1 MDEALPWSRLA
12 ALIGIKLRDQGADRG
27 RTHELER
34 AQGRAWAD
42 EAGSWLNNSDEREYR
57 RMKPCLVLF
66 ALLGAAL
73 AAAPAGARE
82 TNAEAQ
88 GRRIAE
94 ARCGQCHALGAG
106 PSPLKDAP
114 PFATLHR
121 RYPEGGGLRD
131 LLGEGMIAPATP
143 PEEGQPRMHPRMPQA
158 RLDDDEVAALVAF
171 LKSVQGPD
179 AEHP

>member
-1 MDEALPWSRLA
+1 LSLLKAAGRHAFKDSSMTDRDTRRMTPRLA
-12 ALIGIKLRDQGADRG
+12 LL
-27 RTHELER
+27 
-34 AQGRAWAD
+34 
-42 EAGSWLNNSDEREYR
+42 
-57 RMKPCLVLF
+57 

-73 AAAPAGARE
+73 AAEPAMAGE
-82 TNAEAQ
+82 TQKQEQ

-94 ARCGQCHALGAG
+94 ARCGQCHALGYG

-121 RYPEGGGLRD
+121 RYPDGGGLKD

-158 RLDDDEVAALVAF
+158 RLDDDELSALIAF
-171 LKSVQGPD
+171 LSAAQGSD
-179 AEHP
+179 ADRP

>member
-1 MDEALPWSRLA
+1 M
-12 ALIGIKLRDQGADRG
+12 I
-27 RTHELER
+27 
-34 AQGRAWAD
+34 
-42 EAGSWLNNSDEREYR
+42 ERENR
-57 RMKPCLVLF
+57 RMKPGL
-66 ALLGAAL
+66 ALLALLSVAL
-73 AAAPAGARE
+73 AAGPAGALD
-82 TNAEAQ
+82 TKVEAQ

-171 LKSVQGPD
+171 LESVQRSD
-179 AEHP
+179 AQHP